1 MIGMGQGVILTMRW
15 INYMKHHNSLLA
27 ASIIA
32 LGFSAVQGHADEKN
46 LAAEGRV
53 LAQKHCA
60 RCHAVDKDDQS
71 TLPGAPPL
79 RSFASKWPLESLEEA
94 FAEGIVTGH
103 PDMPVFQFE
112 PPQIAALIEYLH
124 EISDKAQ

>member
-1 MIGMGQGVILTMRW
+1 MEHPTR
-15 INYMKHHNSLLA
+15 LLA

-32 LGFSAVQGHADEKN
+32 VGFSVVQGHADEKN

-60 RCHAVDKDDQS
+60 RCHAVDRDDQS
-71 TLPGAPPL
+71 TLPVAPPL

-94 FAEGIVTGH
+94 LAEGIVTGH
-103 PDMPVFQFE
+103 PDMPVFQFK
-112 PPQIAALIEYLH
+112 PPQIAALIDYLH
-124 EISDKAQ
+124 EISDKTK

>member
-1 MIGMGQGVILTMRW
+1 
-15 INYMKHHNSLLA
+15 MKHHNSLLA

-32 LGFSAVQGHADEKN
+32 LGLSAVQGHADENN

-60 RCHAVDKDDQS
+60 RCHAVDRDDQS
-71 TLPGAPPL
+71 TLPVAPPL

-94 FAEGIVTGH
+94 LAEGIVTGH
-103 PDMPVFQFE
+103 PDMPVFQFK